1 MSNAITDNE
10 IKGFYATPRNVP
22 EKDIYCRRQWRRVQ
36 HLANEFWSRWK
47 KEVYATLQ
55 VRHKWNKIVKN
66 FKVRDIVL
74 LGEETSRNKW
84 LMGRV
89 IAIQDGDD
97 GFVRNVNVVVGTNA
111 SKTFGARILE
121 RSANKLVLL
130 VEREDEN
137 NIEQ

>member
-1 MSNAITDNE
+1 M
-10 IKGFYATPRNVP
+10 
-22 EKDIYCRRQWRRVQ
+22 Q

-55 VRHKWNKIVKN
+55 VRHKWKKIVKN

-84 LMGRV
+84 LVGRV
-89 IAIQDGDD
+89 IAIEDGND

-111 SKTFGARILE
+111 SKKFGARILE
-121 RSANKLVLL
+121 RPANKLVLL
-130 VEREDEN
+130 VESEDEN
-137 NIEQ
+137 NIEQLYRTQDEIS